1 MASGM
6 LADKR
11 KAAGL
16 DSNFFLHKCCR
27 IYAISNLIGRTKDD
41 QCKSGKFDL
50 KSYWSEAANAYIDLI
65 KKNFRNIERALIS
78 EGPYET
84 AQTLLIIK

>member
-16 DSNFFLHKCCR
+16 DSNFFYTNAVESMHFRYK
-27 IYAISNLIGRTKDD
+27 NLIRRTKDD
-41 QCKSGKFDL
+41 YCK
-50 KSYWSEAANAYIDLI
+50 
-65 KKNFRNIERALIS
+65 
-78 EGPYET
+78 
-84 AQTLLIIK
+84 

>member
-16 DSNFFLHKCCR
+16 DSNFFYTNVVESMQLRYK
-27 IYAISNLIGRTKDD
+27 NLIGQTKDD
-41 QCKSGKFDL
+41 HCKSGKFDL
-50 KSYWSEAANAYIDLI
+50 KSYWSEVANAYIDLI
-65 KKNFRNIERALIS
+65 KKHFQNIERALIS

-84 AQTLLIIK
+84 AQTL